1 MTIVK
6 LLSFRLPTHQ
16 AWGSLTPGRFRLLGI
31 GNTISYT
38 TKERVKAM
46 RRTSRNVRRSQ
57 ARCLYEES
65 VHITLCTV
73 GARYVGD
80 GPI

>member
-46 RRTSRNVRRSQ
+46 RRTKQVEMYGGHKLAVFTKSQ
-57 ARCLYEES
+57 YILLS
-65 VHITLCTV
+65 VL
-73 GARYVGD
+73 
-80 GPI
+80 